1 MLEFLQDL
9 DGAFWIKF
17 FLVGFVIVILPVWIF
32 NFIEISFLY
41 KILYTLAGGVG
52 LWLALRGKTIGRRH

>member
-9 DGAFWIKF
+9 DKGFWIKF
-17 FLVGFVIVILPVWIF
+17 LLVGSVVIILPVWIF
-32 NFIEISFLY
+32 NIVEISFLY

-52 LWLALRGKTIGRRH
+52 LWLALSGKTIGRSH

>member
-9 DGAFWIKF
+9 DKGFWIKF
-17 FLVGFVIVILPVWIF
+17 ILVGAIVIILPVWIF
-32 NFIEISFLY
+32 NIVEISFLY

-52 LWLALRGKTIGRRH
+52 LWLALSGKTIGRKH